1 MGSLTGSLAH
11 SSVNSEKW
19 VERLAHW
26 GFAAKGV
33 VYVLIGALA
42 IMAALGRDQQGA
54 DRNGA
59 AQLIFEQPFGKI
71 LAILLV
77 IGLAGYVVWRLIEGI
92 KDPHHR
98 GSDTKGIFQRVG
110 YVFSGLVYG
119 AFAYSLA
126 RTISGTGQSAG
137 GGSKKS
143 LAAKM
148 IATDW
153 GPYALAAIGLL
164 VMGIGLRYLYK
175 AYKNNFVQ
183 QLNVHGVQARVKKWI
198 SRIGQIG
205 YASRG
210 IVWLIIGFFTLR
222 AGITS
227 NASEMK
233 DSQGAFTF
241 IEQSTGSIVLLII
254 AIGVVAYGGY
264 MFVKAKYY
272 RIRLNG

>member
-1 MGSLTGSLAH
+1 MGTLTSNLSH

-19 VERLAHW
+19 VGRLAHW

-59 AQLIFEQPFGKI
+59 AQLIFEQPFGKV

-77 IGLAGYVVWRLIEGI
+77 IGLAGYVIWRLIEGI

-98 GSDTKGIFQRVG
+98 GSDSKGIFQRVG
-110 YVFSGLVYG
+110 YVLSGLVYG
-119 AFAYSLA
+119 AFAFSLA
-126 RTISGTGQSAG
+126 RVISGAGQSTG
-137 GGSKKS
+137 GNSKKS
-143 LAAKM
+143 LAVKVLS
-148 IATDW
+148 TDW
-153 GPYALAAIGLL
+153 GPYALAVVGLL
-164 VMGIGLRYLYK
+164 AMGIGLRYLYK
-175 AYKNNFVQ
+175 AYKNNFVR
-183 QLNVHGVQARVKKWI
+183 QLNVHGVQSRVKKWI

-210 IVWLIIGFFTLR
+210 IVWLIIGFFAVR

-227 NASEMK
+227 NAGEVK
-233 DSQGAFTF
+233 DSQGAFAF
-241 IEQSTGSIVLLII
+241 IEQTTGSVVLLVI
-254 AIGVVAYGGY
+254 AIGVVAYGVY
-264 MFVKAKYY
+264 MLVKAKYY
-272 RIRLNG
+272 RVRLNG

>member
-1 MGSLTGSLAH
+1 MGEIAN
-11 SSVNSEKW
+11 SVAQASRASKNW
-19 VERLAHW
+19 IVRLAQW

-42 IMAALGRDQQGA
+42 VMAALGRDRQGA

-77 IGLAGYVVWRLIEGI
+77 IGLAGYVIWRLIEGI

-98 GSDTKGIFQRVG
+98 GSNAKGILKRVG
-110 YVFSGLVYG
+110 YIFSGLTYA
-119 AFAYSLA
+119 AFAFSLV
-126 RTISGTGQSAG
+126 RLITGSGQSSSG
-137 GGSKKS
+137 GNSQKS

-148 IATDW
+148 LATDW
-153 GPYALAAIGLL
+153 GPYAVSAIGLV

-175 AYKNNFVQ
+175 AYQNNFIQ
-183 QLNVHGVQARVKKWI
+183 KLNVQGLQTQVKKWI

-205 YASRG
+205 YAARG
-210 IVWLIIGFFTLR
+210 VVWLVIGYFALR
-222 AGITS
+222 AGLNS
-227 NASEMK
+227 NANEVKS
-233 DSQGAFTF
+233 SSGAFNF

-254 AIGVVAYGGY
+254 AIGVVAYGIY

-272 RIRLNG
+272 QIRLD

>member
-1 MGSLTGSLAH
+1 
-11 SSVNSEKW
+11 
-19 VERLAHW
+19 
-26 GFAAKGV
+26 
-33 VYVLIGALA
+33 
-42 IMAALGRDQQGA
+42 MAALGRDQQGA

-77 IGLAGYVVWRLIEGI
+77 IGLAGYVIWRLIEGI

-98 GSDTKGIFQRVG
+98 GSDTKGIVQRVG

-119 AFAYSLA
+119 AFAFSLA
-126 RTISGTGQSAG
+126 RTILGTGQSG
-137 GGSKKS
+137 GGSSRKG
-143 LAAKM
+143 LAAK
-148 IATDW
+148 ILSTDW

-164 VMGIGLRYLYK
+164 VIGIGLRYLYK

-183 QLNVHGVQARVKKWI
+183 QLNVQGVQARVKKWI

-227 NASEMK
+227 NAGEVK

-241 IEQSTGSIVLLII
+241 IEQSTGSIVLLVI
-254 AIGVVAYGGY
+254 AIGVVAYGVY